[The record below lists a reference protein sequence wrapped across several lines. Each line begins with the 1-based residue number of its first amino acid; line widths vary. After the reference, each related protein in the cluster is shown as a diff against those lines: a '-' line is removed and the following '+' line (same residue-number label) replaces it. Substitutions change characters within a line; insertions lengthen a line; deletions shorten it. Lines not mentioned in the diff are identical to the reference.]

1 MDVALNSCG
10 VLSAMSSGKA
20 EPFPSKMRLSCLV
33 PVIEIMSSADA
44 LPLETVRIV
53 SKVSR
58 NDGY

>member
-1 MDVALNSCG
+1 M
-10 VLSAMSSGKA
+10 SAGKA